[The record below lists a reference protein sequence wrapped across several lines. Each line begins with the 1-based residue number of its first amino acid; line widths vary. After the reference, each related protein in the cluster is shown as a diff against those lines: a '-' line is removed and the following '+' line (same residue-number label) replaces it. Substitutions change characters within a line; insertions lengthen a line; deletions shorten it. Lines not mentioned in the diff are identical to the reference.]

1 MTRTDMTSV
10 PAARNAAALK
20 ARDVFER
27 AACVPI
33 EPAILQPAELFLD
46 RSGEDIRRRLYL
58 FNDPGGAELCL
69 RPDLTIPAC
78 RHYLDNNGTGSSAR
92 YTYCGLAFRYR
103 EDGGPSE
110 FLQTGAEFF
119 GHEDRA
125 GADAEAMG
133 LCIEAVCAAGLERF
147 EIELGDLALF
157 DALIDALD
165 IPSAWAARLKRHF
178 WRPDYFRELLRG
190 LNNKSGDKDG
200 GAREGLFAALSAV
213 EPERARVLIEDVL
226 ELAGIAPVG
235 GRSVAE
241 ISERFLEQAAE
252 RASALPPAAV
262 ELIEAFLGVS
272 ALAPEVPAI
281 LRKLTGAAGI
291 SIEPQIAAFEKRLEL
306 IGARGIDV
314 SKARFDTGFG
324 RKLEYYTGFVFEL
337 RAPGLDAGEHVAG
350 GGRYDGLLKSL
361 GAEKAISAVG
371 CAINI
376 GQLERALDS
385 RGAISTGTGVN
396 V

>member
-1 MTRTDMTSV
+1 MKQTDANFV
-10 PAARNAAALK
+10 CGARNEIAAR
-20 ARDVFER
+20 ARAVFEN
-27 AACVPI
+27 ADCALI
-33 EPAILQPAELFLD
+33 EPSVLQPAELFLD

-58 FNDPGGAELCL
+58 FNDPGGKELCL

-78 RHYLDNNGTGSSAR
+78 RHYLDETNGEGIAR
-92 YTYCGLAFRYR
+92 YAYSGLAFRYR
-103 EDGGPSE
+103 GDGRPTE
-110 FLQTGAEFF
+110 FLQAGAEFF

-125 GADAEAMG
+125 AADAEAVG
-133 LCIEAVCAAGLERF
+133 LCIEAVRAAGLTSF

-165 IPSAWAARLKRHF
+165 IPVAWRARLKRHF

-190 LNNKSGDKDG
+190 FSSGG
-200 GAREGLFAALSAV
+200 EQETGSVARDGLFAALNAL

-252 RASALPPAAV
+252 RTGALPPAAV
-262 ELIEAFLGVS
+262 ALIESFLAVRAQAS
-272 ALAPEVPAI
+272 AVPDI
-281 LRKLTGAAGI
+281 LRRLTGSAGV
-291 SIEPQIAAFEKRLEL
+291 SIEPRIAAFEKRLEL

-314 SKARFDTGFG
+314 SNAQFNTGFG

-337 RAPGLDAGEHVAG
+337 RAPALGAGEHVAG

-361 GAEKAISAVG
+361 GADRSVPAVG
-371 CAINI
+371 CAIHVER
-376 GQLERALDS
+376 LLRALD
-385 RGAISTGTGVN
+385 GTN
-396 V
+396 A

>member
-1 MTRTDMTSV
+1 MTQTDTTPV
-10 PAARNAAALK
+10 PPARVSAARNAAALK
-20 ARDVFER
+20 ARDVFGR
-27 AACVPI
+27 AACAPI

-78 RHYLDNNGTGSSAR
+78 RHYLDSAGSNGGPAR

-125 GADAEAMG
+125 GADAEAVG
-133 LCIEAVCAAGLERF
+133 LCIEAVRAAGLERF

-190 LNNKSGDKDG
+190 LNGKSGDKDG
-200 GAREGLFAALSAV
+200 GASAREGLFAALSAV

-252 RASALPPAAV
+252 RASALPPPP
-262 ELIEAFLGVS
+262 S
-272 ALAPEVPAI
+272 
-281 LRKLTGAAGI
+281 
-291 SIEPQIAAFEKRLEL
+291 
-306 IGARGIDV
+306 
-314 SKARFDTGFG
+314 
-324 RKLEYYTGFVFEL
+324 
-337 RAPGLDAGEHVAG
+337 
-350 GGRYDGLLKSL
+350 
-361 GAEKAISAVG
+361 
-371 CAINI
+371 N
-376 GQLERALDS
+376 
-385 RGAISTGTGVN
+385 
-396 V
+396 